1 MRTCTPPQ
9 RKSPTRSAS
18 ATAGR
23 FSVIPGTLCH
33 LLWTDEQRMSR
44 TMKLKKG
51 ISDWV
56 DRYDWDDLKQVRV
69 SGWVQHSMAVH

>member
-1 MRTCTPPQ
+1 
-9 RKSPTRSAS
+9 
-18 ATAGR
+18 
-23 FSVIPGTLCH
+23 
-33 LLWTDEQRMSR
+33 MSR